1 MKIILAVDKDFGIGK
16 DNELLF
22 HFKKDLKH
30 FKDTTLN
37 STIIMGRKTYESMGG
52 ALPKRENLV
61 LTRNKDYRIDD
72 GIVFNDV
79 DDLLKYVKTK
89 KGNVFVIG
97 GAQIVDMLLPF
108 CNEAIITKID
118 DKKKAD
124 TFLHNFD
131 EDPDFEVYKKSD
143 IVVEDNVK
151 FQYVYYRR
159 KDD

>member
-16 DNELLF
+16 DNKLLF

-30 FKDTTLN
+30 FKNTTLN

-61 LTRNKDYRIDD
+61 LTRNKDYQIDD
-72 GIVFNDV
+72 GIVFNDM
-79 DDLLKYVKTK
+79 DDLLGYVKGK
-89 KGNVFVIG
+89 KDVFVIG
-97 GAQIVDMLLPF
+97 GSQIVDILLPY
-108 CNEAIITKID
+108 CDEAIITKID
-118 DKKKAD
+118 DRKDAD

-131 EDPDFEVYKKSD
+131 EDEDFEIYKKSD
-143 IVVEDNVK
+143 IVVEDSTK

-159 KDD
+159 IKW

>member
-16 DNELLF
+16 DNKLLF

-30 FKDTTLN
+30 FKNTTLN

-61 LTRNKDYRIDD
+61 LTRNKDYKIDD

-79 DDLLKYVKTK
+79 DNLLDYVKGK
-89 KGNVFVIG
+89 KDVFVIG
-97 GAQIVDMLLPF
+97 GSQIVDILLPY
-108 CNEAIITKID
+108 CDEAIITKID
-118 DKKKAD
+118 DRKDAD

-131 EDPDFEVYKKSD
+131 KDKNFEIYKKSD
-143 IVVEDNVK
+143 IVVEDGTK

-159 KDD
+159 MVW